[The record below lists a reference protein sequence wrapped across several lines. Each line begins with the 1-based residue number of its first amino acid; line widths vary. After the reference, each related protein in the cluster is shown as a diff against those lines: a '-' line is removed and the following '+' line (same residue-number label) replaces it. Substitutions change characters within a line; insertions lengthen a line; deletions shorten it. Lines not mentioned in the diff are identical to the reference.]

1 MHYSCF
7 YLIIFLWDFGG
18 VGGLYIMLCSGLT
31 PDSSSGITPEG
42 PHTVLG
48 DSNQRKTHVKAN
60 AFFHI
65 QPPGHLTHVF
75 KYLNKYINI
84 FK

>member
-1 MHYSCF
+1 M
-7 YLIIFLWDFGG
+7 FLLNYFPLGFWWG
-18 VGGLYIMLCSGLT
+18 GGLYIMLCSGLT

-65 QPPGHLTHVF
+65 QPPGHLTHAF